1 MPYRQTEHS
10 RKKREERKRSIIESA
25 RELFSSTGYETAT
38 VKDIVDGAG
47 TSIGNFY
54 FYFQT
59 KEELLLAVAKN
70 INDFVFDEI
79 DTLAKP
85 EYSSELNSAIYIY
98 VFTKHWY
105 DNLEIAR
112 VLIQGK
118 IEVDTRN
125 RLLYMHKEKLA
136 ELTNSGEKVADKFP
150 LEIIISAWQ
159 SIWLGVLELKL
170 HDTEN
175 NSNDYWAFIVIDL
188 SLSAAGLSK
197 EEIAETKE
205 KMLEL
210 I

>member
-10 RKKREERKRSIIESA
+10 RKKREDRKRSIIKSA
-25 RELFSSTGYETAT
+25 RELFSSAGYENTT
-38 VKDIVDGAG
+38 VKDIVEGAG

-85 EYSSELNSAIYIY
+85 EYSPELNSAIYIY

-125 RLLYMHKEKLA
+125 RLLYMHKEKLV
-136 ELTNSGEKVADKFP
+136 ELTNSGEKVAEKFP

-197 EEIAETKE
+197 EEIAATKE
-205 KMLEL
+205 MMLEL